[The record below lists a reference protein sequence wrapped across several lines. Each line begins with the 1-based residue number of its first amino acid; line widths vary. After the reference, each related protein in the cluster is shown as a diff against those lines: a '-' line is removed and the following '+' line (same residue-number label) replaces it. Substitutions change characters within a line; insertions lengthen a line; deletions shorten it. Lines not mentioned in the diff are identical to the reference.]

1 MSIPS
6 SNLSSDVTVGAYFI
20 SGSGGAPISQAD
32 QSDNLSKSFSAAAV
46 FDNASLDNI
55 SNLNLFLLDRPNDTR
70 LFNDSKNRIVVS
82 SVIIASP
89 QTINNVSVNITLYF
103 ENQAKDLTDAPS
115 DEFVCVYFDTNTSL
129 WNDSGCTKP
138 IYNDTHKRYECNCSH
153 LTSFGLLWL
162 PPGSSGLRV
171 IDIFSLVGQFIS
183 IGCFLTLII
192 HAVVTRINNPH
203 VKFQPAVL
211 LPMISSGIT
220 ALLFIFY
227 VTLVLTVQTKARL
240 LETKICFTSDTI
252 LMFLVYFFII
262 LMFGTKTS
270 IGYFNYIH
278 FVRLFP
284 PPSFNTLYITLIIS
298 FIIAILAVAI
308 GAGLNSTLTSGIIV
322 IYQKKIC
329 WFDRNFIYYFQTIPT
344 GIFLLINI
352 YLFLHIAK
360 RMISH
365 TQNATSPHRSYQRMK
380 HCVLLLVFASI
391 SQGIGWLA
399 GPFLL
404 ILDPESAKVFEWI
417 FVIFNSLEG
426 LWSILLYI
434 VIQRQHMDEEK
445 RVKAVKDLTKIK
457 NLKIKKDKQL
467 NSDNKQIKTNLKHRK
482 CQIIFRSPRND
493 VYWFDNY
500 SYKLKL
506 NSTISEY
513 EA

>member
-1 MSIPS
+1 
-6 SNLSSDVTVGAYFI
+6 
-20 SGSGGAPISQAD
+20 
-32 QSDNLSKSFSAAAV
+32 
-46 FDNASLDNI
+46 
-55 SNLNLFLLDRPNDTR
+55 
-70 LFNDSKNRIVVS
+70 
-82 SVIIASP
+82 
-89 QTINNVSVNITLYF
+89 
-103 ENQAKDLTDAPS
+103 
-115 DEFVCVYFDTNTSL
+115 
-129 WNDSGCTKP
+129 
-138 IYNDTHKRYECNCSH
+138 
-153 LTSFGLLWL
+153 
-162 PPGSSGLRV
+162 
-171 IDIFSLVGQFIS
+171 
-183 IGCFLTLII
+183 
-192 HAVVTRINNPH
+192 
-203 VKFQPAVL
+203 
-211 LPMISSGIT
+211 
-220 ALLFIFY
+220 
-227 VTLVLTVQTKARL
+227 
-240 LETKICFTSDTI
+240 
-252 LMFLVYFFII
+252 
-262 LMFGTKTS
+262 MFGTKTS

-365 TQNATSPHRSYQRMK
+365 TQNATSPHQFYQRMK
-380 HCVLLLVFASI
+380 HCVLLLVFASL

-467 NSDNKQIKTNLKHRK
+467 NSDNKQIKTNSKHRK
-482 CQIIFRSPRND
+482 CQIIFRSPRKD
-493 VYWFDNY
+493 LYWFDNY